1 MSTFLRF
8 ALVIVWILCLEHT
21 WAQDVGVGENIQ
33 DTCGCMEGR
42 DCGPKA
48 GYGYRCDDAHMC
60 FGHGYFFSDRL
71 DNSPDCKRCP
81 LGYYYDMKTENN
93 QVLVLPHQQVAS
105 IQIVTT
111 WEPDISSPNNI
122 LEAFVDLFGGNNRKV
137 ETEMDGPT
145 FQTCQHCPLHTIVN
159 SQYSMTLTS
168 GSTVEDFL
176 IMDNQPRCFT
186 SCYSAYQIMNLPNT
200 FNKFTIPN
208 LQRNL
213 EIREAPANPFPEIDV
228 TTFDFQ
234 LWHMVPSYPDMKSD
248 IWFTPFKNYVQM
260 HHTDFSKLL
269 KLPPPERQCRACA
282 PGKTRFTKSCRTPTE
297 PACANFIEKVKLL
310 KASLSPDQGGRLGD
324 VSWLN
329 ADAVFNDFRSIDV
342 CEDCPVGTYFNSYDM
357 TLAVKDYTGKKEV
370 WDLKKLRC
378 RPCPENSYTQLPGE
392 IACKSCNAKQYT
404 LIESRGVLV
413 NDEIGTGNSA
423 NRKVETE
430 LLVDCLKC
438 PAGSEYSSNSP
449 CSSKVVVPLSLSD
462 DSMRHSG
469 VPNKNI
475 CCNPC
480 GVNTYSD
487 SGDYQCL
494 RNDGQP
500 TLAPYGQTKSTI
512 CGVNFKKRHCIAAP
526 SSDSWKAWRPEE
538 SPCLKELFYTTSSW
552 LTCVPCLKTE
562 KPVAIYQNEYDC
574 ELCNE
579 VTETPGEFYQ
589 DGRCQTC
596 PDCSVLNTTFILAK
610 FAWESQSQYTSVLST
625 WGLPWSEVWKY
636 QVVQIECV
644 PLRRRKLSWN
654 GTSVVVSGEDYY
666 KIPAKAALKRVGA
679 LYMEERV
686 ALFHAVQYH
695 KLENDQRKCEHQHC
709 QSFCKEWVF
718 QYSDRCGD
726 RVPDP
731 WLQLRTNTVLSPQT
745 LRDAARSISSGAARV
760 EDYDIL
766 FHGKCTKCQTCRSG
780 EYNDECNV
788 WDASKLPQG
797 QCKACRGLCV
807 EADHFLWHS
816 YGLYGCHNSS
826 KSRAGEV
833 EENYVCK
840 RCPTWIRENNLM
852 YTVLGCGNKASF
864 PYFEQLGLSYSERSF
879 TLSEVRSKYGNG
891 AGAIDIKYQP
901 YLHLVPYCPPNTF
914 FEAAFD
920 CAFEALTDSILGPA
934 RPGVLYGHDA
944 YQLKCCKLCTVCD
957 SSSKRVDNKWRKCEG
972 YSTFDTEGVN
982 CVSKCQSGY
991 YDSNSTAP
999 GEAGTCIPCKRC
1011 ARS

>member
-1 MSTFLRF
+1 MHHPRILLGV
-8 ALVIVWILCLEHT
+8 LVFVCTENVLAEVRYVCTCFDEGMYDYESGEGSHEITYYSKLC
-21 WAQDVGVGENIQ
+21 DN
-33 DTCGCMEGR
+33 
-42 DCGPKA
+42 
-48 GYGYRCDDAHMC
+48 YGN
-60 FGHGYFFSDRL
+60 FFSSRV
-71 DNSPDCKRCP
+71 DNSPDCKVCP
-81 LGYYYDMKTENN
+81 IGYYYNKKTENN
-93 QVLVLPHQQVAS
+93 KDIVLAYQEVKTVE
-105 IQIVTT
+105 IVTT
-111 WEPDISSPNNI
+111 WVPDTKSPNDI
-122 LEAFVDLFGGNNRKV
+122 GEAFKQLFTGNNRKV
-137 ETEMDGPT
+137 QTEQEGPPV
-145 FQTCQHCPLHTIVN
+145 QICQHCPLHSIVN
-159 SQYSMTLTS
+159 SQTQYTT
-168 GSTVEDFL
+168 
-176 IMDNQPRCFT
+176 RCFT
-186 SCYSAYQIMNLPNT
+186 SCYNAYHSMSMTLSNF
-200 FNKFTIPN
+200 FNEFKIPQ

-213 EIREAPANPFPEIDV
+213 EIRDATAHPFSDPVHSDMF
-228 TTFDFQ
+228 FDIN
-234 LWHMVPSYPDMKSD
+234 LWHMVPSYPNMKVD
-248 IWFTPFKNYVQM
+248 IWVDPFKQYVQKY
-260 HHTDFSKLL
+260 HNNFYELL
-269 KLPPPERQCRACA
+269 KLPPPERQCRVCGA
-282 PGKTRFTKSCRTPTE
+282 GKTRVTKVCPVQNPSTE
-297 PACANFIEKVKLL
+297 PACAKLIETVKEL
-310 KASLSPDQGGRLGD
+310 KASLSADQGGRLRD
-324 VSWLN
+324 ISWLN
-329 ADAVFNDFRSIDV
+329 QDALFRDFQTLDV
-342 CEDCPVGTYFNSYDM
+342 CEDCPVGTYHSQDNFDPV
-357 TLAVKDYTGKKEV
+357 VKDYTGKNEV
-370 WDLKKLRC
+370 WTLKLLRC
-378 RPCPENSYTQLPGE
+378 RPCLENSYQKLPGRDHCLS
-392 IACKSCNAKQYT
+392 CKNKQYT
-404 LIESRGVLV
+404 LIESRGVMV
-413 NDEIGTGNSA
+413 NQDIGTQTPTH
-423 NRKVETE
+423 KMVQTD
-430 LLVDCLKC
+430 LLVDCVTC

-462 DSMRHSG
+462 DSMRHTR
-469 VPNKNI
+469 VPIKNI

-807 EADHFLWHS
+807 ETDHFLWHS

-972 YSTFDTEGVN
+972 YSTSDTEGVN